1 MKRIFSILMAVF
13 LMIPLFSDVEV
24 KAEGKEQK
32 VQTITFDDGTYIEI
46 ELVVSDVTRANR
58 SGSKSYTCYNESD
71 EAMWKATVTGS
82 FTYDGRYA
90 TCTSSSCSVTIY
102 NSVWYTISKTA
113 WTDENFAKATVE
125 MGKKMLGVTVKQETH
140 NLSLLCDRY
149 GNLS

>member
-1 MKRIFSILMAVF
+1 MIPIFSA
-13 LMIPLFSDVEV
+13 VEV

-46 ELVVSDVTRANR
+46 ELVVSEMTRGNR
-58 SGSKSYTCYNESD
+58 SGSKAYTCYNESD

-90 TCTSSSCSVTIY
+90 TCTSSSCTVTIY
-102 NSVWYTISKTA
+102 NSAWYTISKTA

-125 MGKKMLGVTVKQETH
+125 MGKKMLGVTVNRETH
-140 NLSLLCDRY
+140 NLFLLCDRY